1 MTHLTDA
8 VTFNFQTTA
17 LLAASRLEGVASQA
31 YSILLVVLGIGFVIF
46 VHELGHFLAAKF
58 FGVKC
63 EKFYIGFDVPIRLG
77 PIQLPS
83 SLGRFQWGETEY
95 GIGIIPLGGY
105 VKMLG
110 QDDDPR
116 NAAAEAERIRLSSE
130 AQGPAESGGPI
141 AAELG
146 TPSRALDPRSFPAKP
161 VFARMIIISAGVVM
175 NLIFAV
181 LMAAAAFLV
190 GFPYEPAIVGRVT
203 TGDPA
208 WVAGMQPGDQVLQI
222 GSMKSPDEHLRFRDT
237 MEQVLVSGFRDAAE
251 PVPVVLRGI
260 DGELRQ
266 LQVVGR
272 NDRDPVRKSLT
283 LGFGSPDT
291 TTLGRFAVLPRSLEQ
306 LQAKPDPAGLI
317 PGDQVIAVAGEPL
330 ENHPALDSP
339 LGWEVHHRL
348 AARWNQP
355 VEVELLRASEEG
367 GAPARLTRVIPP
379 RPMHT
384 LGFGWQ
390 AGVVTA
396 VAPGSPADE
405 QGIELGDRLVAF
417 QGEPIDDAMQLPM
430 RVAELAGQQV
440 RLELQRPGESAR
452 LELLWE
458 VPDPPNLVGT
468 LDPIPGPRGYYL
480 PGSGLVS
487 DAEPLV
493 ASLIPGGLAEQ
504 AGLQPGDRIAQ
515 LQLKLDPQERSQM
528 QEYLSKESLGRFSLD
543 SLRNPIWLQSWL
555 ELLPS
560 GLAVEVDYQRGDQV
574 RSTTLRVDPHPAAF
588 TPDRGL
594 RFTAAQRLHRT
605 DSLQAAMLL
614 GGRETWLK
622 ASGVLSFLKLMFTG
636 RIGLSSVGGPG
647 MIFVAA
653 SNEASVSVTR
663 LLLFLTLLSA
673 NLAILNF
680 LPIPAL
686 DGGHMVFLIAEA
698 VRGKPVDE
706 NLQIRLTMAG
716 VLFLL
721 AVMALVIVG
730 DVLKLVG

>member
-1 MTHLTDA
+1 MTYLTDA
-8 VTFNFQTTA
+8 VTPSLQLPA
-17 LLAASRLEGVASQA
+17 LLAASQLEGVASQA
-31 YSILLVVLGIGFVIF
+31 YSIFLVVLGIGFVIF

-116 NAAAEAERIRLSSE
+116 NAAAEAERVRLADNSPDSV
-130 AQGPAESGGPI
+130 QTSGPI
-141 AAELG
+141 AAEL
-146 TPSRALDPRSFPAKP
+146 TASRQLDPRSFPAKP
-161 VFARMIIISAGVVM
+161 VFARMIIISAGVLM
-175 NLIFAV
+175 NLLFAV

-208 WVAGMQPGDQVLQI
+208 WVAGMRPGDQVLQI

-251 PVPVVLRGI
+251 PVPVVLRGT
-260 DGELRQ
+260 DGEVRS

-272 NDRDPVRKSLT
+272 NDRDPARGTLT

-291 TTLGRFAVLPRSLEQ
+291 TTVGRFPTLPRSLAE
-306 LQAKPDPAGLI
+306 LSAKPDPAGLI
-317 PGDQVIAVAGEPL
+317 PGDELIAVAGEPL
-330 ENHPALDSP
+330 ANHPALDAP

-348 AARWNQP
+348 AARWSEP
-355 VEVELLRASEEG
+355 VEIELLRPSAEG
-367 GAPARLTRVIPP
+367 GEPVKLTRTLAP
-379 RPMHT
+379 RPMHS

-390 AGVVTA
+390 PGVVTA

-405 QGIELGDRLVAF
+405 QRISLGDRLVAF

-430 RVAELAGQQV
+430 RVAALAGERV
-440 RLELQRPGESAR
+440 SLELQRPGDSTR
-452 LELLWE
+452 LVLQWE
-458 VPDPPNLVGT
+458 VPDPPDLVGT

-487 DAEPLV
+487 DAEPVV
-493 ASLIPGGLAEQ
+493 ASLQPGGAAEQ

-515 LQLKLDPQERSQM
+515 LQLKLEPAERSQL
-528 QEYLSKESLGRFSLD
+528 QEYLSKESLGRFSID
-543 SLRNPIWLQSWL
+543 ALRNPIWLQSWL

-560 GLAVEVDYQRGDQV
+560 GLAVEVDYQRGGQL
-574 RSTTLRVDPHPAAF
+574 RSTTLRVEPHPEAF
-588 TPDRGL
+588 SPDRGL

-605 DSLQAAMLL
+605 ESIQEAMLL

-653 SNEASVSVTR
+653 SSEASVSVTR

-730 DVLKLVG
+730 DVLKLMG